1 MTSSVSISRKRL
13 LEDKEGCMT
22 SSSVLLRKLFTYQ
35 ISWVDQTKL
44 SDATETCSLSYGV
57 ALDVQDISIYQS
69 SRVKKT
75 TSIVT
80 VPDRT
85 NDKEAYVLSLPE
97 ENSIP
102 LSKLIVPN

>member
-22 SSSVLLRKLFTYQ
+22 SPSVLLRKLFTYQ

-57 ALDVQDISIYQS
+57 ALDVQDTSIYQS

-85 NDKEAYVLSLPE
+85 NDKEAYVLSFPE

-102 LSKLIVPN
+102 LSKLIVSN